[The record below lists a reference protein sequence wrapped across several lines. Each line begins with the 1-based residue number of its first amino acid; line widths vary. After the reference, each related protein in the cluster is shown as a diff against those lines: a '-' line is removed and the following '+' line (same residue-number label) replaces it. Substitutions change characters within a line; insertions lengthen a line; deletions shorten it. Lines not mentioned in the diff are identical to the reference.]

1 MAFKISGSAFQG
13 ISSLGSS
20 VPEAGPHTVSIVK
33 IETSP
38 NDKPGTRRFHVQFE
52 NGFKMFTFVSLPYD
66 DNGNVLPG
74 LTDKQVRGR
83 MAALRT
89 ILESLG
95 YTREN
100 IETTDTLLTLYPS
113 VVTDRDCRAFDTQPF
128 GRCTVVFY
136 YDDHDGK
143 PCPIYEEFT
152 FNDAGEITW
161 IEAWSDVD
169 GLRPTTSDDPWGE
182 DGIDRLATRIPGLGT
197 ATGTLDLD
205 SPEMAAAA
213 EADPDVADFVT
224 RANDWYGTWIEEYQ
238 AAGDDLW
245 EVGCGW

>member
-100 IETTDTLLTLYPS
+100 IETATEINDSWFLAETNN
-113 VVTDRDCRAFDTQPF
+113 
-128 GRCTVVFY
+128 GRKAYV
-136 YDDHDGK
+136 
-143 PCPIYEEFT
+143 EF
-152 FNDAGEITW
+152 
-161 IEAWSDVD
+161 
-169 GLRPTTSDDPWGE
+169 
-182 DGIDRLATRIPGLGT
+182 IPGQKGIAGSYNEIKKFMTKTEYASLKT
-197 ATGTLDLD
+197 EPAPQKTEAA
-205 SPEMAAAA
+205 PAPAAAPA
-213 EADPDVADFVT
+213 NGAPVPPSGVALPPP
-224 RANDWYGTWIEEYQ
+224 AS
-238 AAGDDLW
+238 AAQGI
-245 EVGCGW
+245 VS